1 MKEEQTIFLQVFG
14 SSPKMKVLDFLL
26 THQAFDYSM
35 TEMAQKTNVS
45 YPIVV
50 NIIEDF
56 LRNKIVVETRKIGK
70 ARLFRIN
77 TESELAKQL
86 LRLQWN
92 MAKRYFIAHP
102 ANDTFAG
109 DSEPLGDNY
118 PEIPA

>member
-1 MKEEQTIFLQVFG
+1 MEKGQSIFLQVFG

-45 YPIVV
+45 YPVVV

-56 LRNKIVVETRKIGK
+56 LRNKIVIETRKIGK

-77 TESELAKQL
+77 TESELARQL

-92 MAKRYFIAHP
+92 MAKIHAVLTPSMYETMP
-102 ANDTFAG
+102 
-109 DSEPLGDNY
+109 EGDNH